1 MNTPDKNLIEEVAL
15 VKGISEAFVEKDWY
29 VTQVIRKVSKIRYE
43 DFQVIFTGG
52 TALSKAHGLIQRF
65 SEDIDFRVITSSL
78 VQKSRSEQKRL
89 LSAFKHAVIAELRT
103 TFQVD
108 DAHIMA
114 RNENRFF
121 SVEIN
126 YPTSF
131 DPSTA
136 LRPHI
141 LVEFTITDLALPP
154 IHVPVSSFINEL
166 SSQPPEVESIGC
178 TDPVEN
184 ATDKLS
190 AIVWRIPE
198 RERGQSNDDPDVVR
212 HIHDLSILSDRAIAH
227 SSFKTLAIEIINRDD
242 QRSSKIAGLP
252 IDKKFETVLGILS
265 NEQEYLGEYDR
276 FVKGMSYAP
285 DSVVP
290 SFAQALEKLRLVIK
304 HIL

>member
-1 MNTPDKNLIEEVAL
+1 MNTPNKKLIEEVAL
-15 VKGISEAFVEKDWY
+15 IKGISETFVEKDWY
-29 VTQVIRKVSKIRYE
+29 VTQVIQKISTIHYE
-43 DFQVIFTGG
+43 DFHVIFTGG

-65 SEDIDFRVITSSL
+65 SEDIDFRVITSTL
-78 VQKSRSEQKRL
+78 AQKSRSEQKRL
-89 LSAFKHAVIAELRT
+89 LSAFKHAVIDELKVS
-103 TFQVD
+103 FQVD
-108 DAHIMA
+108 EEHVVA

-141 LVEFTITDLALPP
+141 LVEFTISNLALSP
-154 IHVPVSSFINEL
+154 IHLPVSSFINEL

-178 TDPVEN
+178 TNPVEN

-198 RERGQSNDDPDVVR
+198 RKRGQVDDDPDVVR

-227 SSFKTLAIEIINRDD
+227 SDFKALAIEVINRDD
-242 QRSSKIAGLP
+242 KRSSKIAGLP

-265 NEQEYLGEYDR
+265 HEKEYLGEYDR

-290 SFAQALEKLRLVIK
+290 SFAEALEKLRLVIK

>member
-15 VKGISEAFVEKDWY
+15 IKGISEAFVEKDWY
-29 VTQVIRKVSKIRYE
+29 VTQVIRKISKIRYE
-43 DFQVIFTGG
+43 DFQIIFTGG

-65 SEDIDFRVITSSL
+65 SEDIDFRVITYTL
-78 VQKSRSEQKRL
+78 AQKSRSEQKRL
-89 LSAFKHAVIAELRT
+89 LSAFKHAVITELKT
-103 TFQVD
+103 TFQID
-108 DAHIMA
+108 EANILA

-121 SVEIN
+121 SIEIN
-126 YPTSF
+126 YPTFF

-154 IHVPVSSFINEL
+154 VHLPVSSFINEL
-166 SSQPPEVESIGC
+166 SLQPPEVESIGC

-198 RERGQSNDDPDVVR
+198 RERGQSDDNPDVVR
-212 HIHDLSILSDRAIAH
+212 HIHDLSILSDRALSH
-227 SSFKTLAIEIINRDD
+227 SGFKSLAIEIINRDD
-242 QRSSKIAGLP
+242 RRSSKIAGLP
-252 IDKKFETVLGILS
+252 IDKKFETVLEILS
-265 NEQEYLGEYDR
+265 NEQEYPGEYDR

-285 DSVVP
+285 DNVVP
-290 SFAQALEKLRLVIK
+290 SFKEALEKLCLIIN

>member
-15 VKGISEAFVEKDWY
+15 IKGISEAFVEKDWY
-29 VTQVIRKVSKIRYE
+29 VTQVIRKISKIRYE

-52 TALSKAHGLIQRF
+52 TALSKAHRLTQRF

-78 VQKSRSEQKRL
+78 AQKSRSEQKRL
-89 LSAFKHAVIAELRT
+89 LSAFKHSVIAELKT
-103 TFQVD
+103 AFQMD
-108 DAHIMA
+108 EAYIMV

-131 DPSTA
+131 DPSIA

-154 IHVPVSSFINEL
+154 IHLPVSSFINEL

-184 ATDKLS
+184 ASDKLS

-198 RERGQSNDDPDVVR
+198 RARGQSDDDPDVVR
-212 HIHDLSILSDRAIAH
+212 HIHDLSILSDQRCYY
-227 SSFKTLAIEIINRDD
+227 SF
-242 QRSSKIAGLP
+242 
-252 IDKKFETVLGILS
+252 
-265 NEQEYLGEYDR
+265 
-276 FVKGMSYAP
+276 
-285 DSVVP
+285 
-290 SFAQALEKLRLVIK
+290 
-304 HIL
+304 

>member
-15 VKGISEAFVEKDWY
+15 IKGISEVFIEKDWY
-29 VTQVIRKVSKIRYE
+29 VTQVIRKISEIRYE

-78 VQKSRSEQKRL
+78 AHKSRSEQKRI
-89 LSAFKHAVIAELRT
+89 LSAFKHAVIAALKTILE
-103 TFQVD
+103 VNE
-108 DAHIMA
+108 AHVLA
-114 RNENRFF
+114 RNENSFF
-121 SVEIN
+121 SIEIR

-131 DPSTA
+131 DPSIA

-154 IHVPVSSFINEL
+154 IRLSVSSFINEL
-166 SSQPPEVESIGC
+166 SSMPPEVESIAC

-198 RERGQSNDDPDVVR
+198 RKRGQSDDDPDIVR
-212 HIHDLSILSDRAIAH
+212 HIHDLSILSDRAISH
-227 SSFKTLAIEIINRDD
+227 SGFKALAIEIINRDD
-242 QRSSKIAGLP
+242 RRSSKIGGLP
-252 IDKKFETVLGILS
+252 IDKKFGIVLDILNRS
-265 NEQEYLGEYDR
+265 T
-276 FVKGMSYAP
+276 
-285 DSVVP
+285 
-290 SFAQALEKLRLVIK
+290 
-304 HIL
+304 